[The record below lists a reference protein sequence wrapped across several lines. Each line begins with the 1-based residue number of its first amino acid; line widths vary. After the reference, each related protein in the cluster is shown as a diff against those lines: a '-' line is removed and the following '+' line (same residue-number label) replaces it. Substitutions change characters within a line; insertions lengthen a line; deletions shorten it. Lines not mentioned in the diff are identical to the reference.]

1 LVINVVDLMRLQ
13 PRAEHPHGLTDADY
27 DSLFTRDKP
36 IIFGFHGYHSLVRR
50 LTYRRANRNLLVR
63 GYKVEG
69 AVTTAFD
76 MRVQNEIN
84 RFHLIENVVDSLA
97 DLGRKGAYVKQSMRD
112 KLIKHK
118 RYIDEHGEDMPEI
131 RNWKWEAVK

>member
-1 LVINVVDLMRLQ
+1 VINVVDLMRLQ

-36 IIFGFHGYHSLVRR
+36 IVFGFHGYHSLVRR

-112 KLIKHK
+112 KLIEHK

>member
-1 LVINVVDLMRLQ
+1 MVINVVDLMRLQ

-36 IIFGFHGYHSLVRR
+36 IVFGFHGYHSLVRR

>member
-1 LVINVVDLMRLQ
+1 VINVVDLMRLQ

-36 IIFGFHGYHSLVRR
+36 IVFGFHGYHSLVRR

>member
-1 LVINVVDLMRLQ
+1 MINVVDLMRLQ

-36 IIFGFHGYHSLVRR
+36 IVFGFHGYHSLVRR

-131 RNWKWEAVK
+131 RNWKWGAAK

>member
-36 IIFGFHGYHSLVRR
+36 IVFGFHGYHSLVRR

>member
-1 LVINVVDLMRLQ
+1 MLVTKDRPIVV
-13 PRAEHPHGLTDADY
+13 
-27 DSLFTRDKP
+27 
-36 IIFGFHGYHSLVRR
+36 GFHGYHSLVRR

>member
-1 LVINVVDLMRLQ
+1 MINVVDLMRLQ

-36 IIFGFHGYHSLVRR
+36 IVFGFHGYHSLVRR

-131 RNWKWEAVK
+131 RNWKWGNSK

>member
-1 LVINVVDLMRLQ
+1 MINVVDLMRLQ

-36 IIFGFHGYHSLVRR
+36 IVFGFHGYHSLVRR